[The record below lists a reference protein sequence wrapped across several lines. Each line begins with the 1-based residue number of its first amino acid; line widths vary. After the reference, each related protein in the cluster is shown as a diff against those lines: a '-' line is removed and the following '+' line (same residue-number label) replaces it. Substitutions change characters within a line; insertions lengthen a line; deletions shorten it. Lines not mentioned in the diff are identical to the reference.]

1 MLIGAG
7 TFRDPELPGIPAVR
21 TNLDDLRLRLT
32 HPEHG
37 LLAAEHCQTV
47 ADPRDQ
53 AAVGSALTAA
63 VREAED
69 LLLVYYCGH
78 GILDDTGVLH
88 FALTGT
94 DTEHVGFSAI
104 HVDLVKRMVGGARA
118 KARVL
123 LLDCCFSGQAVTVMS
138 RRKSLALAQLDLTGT
153 YTLTS
158 TPATSLS
165 HAPLGARNTAFTGAL
180 LDALHIPGPLTL
192 DQIHQYIEQELA
204 SRGLPRP
211 QRRSVGAAGN
221 LTLTR
226 GPIKPPPLP
235 TIPFALQRE
244 PGRGIRGFFNRLTTY
259 RPHDGK
265 QPSAAVKT
273 RRALLVTLMLAVL
286 QSSTLAPN
294 PGAILDHAHVSIGY
308 WDDSPS
314 GREKPYNKDVALELL
329 KHANFKGEVTFAKVT
344 PFAYGGAEGY
354 VGDETLASR
363 EAEILSTVAMYPSG
377 MRSYRDYGYS
387 IVGPLTYS
395 QAGILTL
402 RQKKSI
408 KKLSDL
414 SGKTV
419 CFVTGSS
426 VAYTLAAEA
435 KANFFEGGNMSECL
449 SHLVDQS
456 VDAISGDR
464 LVLAGLQSTH
474 SNRVKVID
482 GIRSKEGIFMG
493 FAIPEGDRDTCVRL
507 RDALQKYVS
516 SEDWKRD
523 FRAHHSA
530 ASWQDTAEA
539 LPTSEQI
546 KEISCKAQ

>member
-1 MLIGAG
+1 M
-7 TFRDPELPGIPAVR
+7 R
-21 TNLDDLRLRLT
+21 TNLDDLRLRLA
-32 HPEHG
+32 HPGHG

-47 ADPRDQ
+47 ADPHDQ
-53 AAVGSALTAA
+53 AAVGAALTAA

-192 DQIHQYIEQELA
+192 DQIHQHIEQELV

-211 QRRSVGAAGN
+211 QRRSVGATGN

-235 TIPFALQRE
+235 AIPLALQRE
-244 PGRGIRGFFNRLTTY
+244 PGRGIRGFFNRLTAY
-259 RPHDGK
+259 RPHDRK

-273 RRALLVTLMLAVL
+273 RRALLATLMLGLL
-286 QSSTLAPN
+286 QGSTFLPN
-294 PGAILDHAHVSIGY
+294 PGAILDDAHVSIGY
-308 WDDSPS
+308 WDDSPFNGGES
-314 GREKPYNKDVALELL
+314 VIPSEPYKEKSYNTDAALGLL
-329 KHANFKGEVTFAKVT
+329 KHANFKGGKTFARVAL
-344 PFAYGGAEGY
+344 PNGVGASGYGREG
-354 VGDETLASR
+354 TLAPFR
-363 EAEILSTVAMYPSG
+363 GFEVLSTIALTPQMVRIY
-377 MRSYRDYGYS
+377 RSQGYD

-395 QAGILTL
+395 QMGILTL
-402 RQKKSI
+402 RQQKGSVREI
-408 KKLSDL
+408 SDL
-414 SGKTV
+414 SGKTLCQV
-419 CFVTGSS
+419 FGSS
-426 VAYTLAAEA
+426 AGSTLPSQAITVAKT
-435 KANFFEGGNMSECL
+435 NMTGCL
-449 SHLVDQS
+449 SDLLKGRVD
-456 VDAISGDR
+456 VIVADR
-464 LVLAGLQSTH
+464 LVLGGLQSTQIWDL
-474 SNRVKVID
+474 VKFVD
-482 GIRSKEGIFMG
+482 GIRFEEGVFMG

-523 FRAHHSA
+523 FRTRHST
-530 ASWQDTAEA
+530 ASWQDIAEA
-539 LPTSEQI
+539 MPTSEQI
-546 KEISCKAQ
+546 KKMSCKTQ